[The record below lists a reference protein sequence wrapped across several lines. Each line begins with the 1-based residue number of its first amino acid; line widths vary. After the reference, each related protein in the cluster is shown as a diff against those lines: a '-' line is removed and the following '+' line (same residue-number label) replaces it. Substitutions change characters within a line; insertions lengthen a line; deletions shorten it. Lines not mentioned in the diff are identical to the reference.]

1 MPYNT
6 TEGQIQIDVQSSA
19 DNFTL
24 DEIVSTEPM
33 EWSDSYKPWKY
44 GIIFKEKIVFAQTDF
59 IMASINLRL
68 LQNGK
73 DFPDEVQRSF
83 RFEVLDNNKVIFSKI
98 GSNHLNLSHFLFR
111 SNQGLPETAENQD
124 VEVKHN
130 YVLQAIFDLSQ
141 WPEAKTA
148 NETTDNITWVLKFFT
163 SETIALIKDT
173 DKETKEKALK
183 ASWEAAEPGR
193 AEKAAKSR

>member
-1 MPYNT
+1 MMPYNT

-73 DFPDEVQRSF
+73 DFPDEVQRAF

-111 SNQGLPETAENQD
+111 SN
-124 VEVKHN
+124 
-130 YVLQAIFDLSQ
+130 
-141 WPEAKTA
+141 
-148 NETTDNITWVLKFFT
+148 
-163 SETIALIKDT
+163 
-173 DKETKEKALK
+173 
-183 ASWEAAEPGR
+183 
-193 AEKAAKSR
+193 